1 MAADVLYH
9 PRAMMGQGWE
19 FIHRGIE
26 WMNVVV
32 GMIQCKTEAAVT
44 ISFNDDT
51 LFKVG
56 ILR

>member
-1 MAADVLYH
+1 MLYH

-19 FIHRGIE
+19 LIHRGIE

-56 ILR
+56 IVK